1 MKLLVTGG
9 AGFIGSNF
17 IRYILDKYPQ
27 DKIINLDALT
37 YAGNL
42 ENLKEIEN
50 NPNYQ
55 FVHGDIMDSLLVEE
69 LIRDVDVLVHFAAES
84 HVDRSILDSDSFVRT
99 NVNGTLNLLEI
110 AKNSGKKRFHHI
122 STDEVFGSLEKGA
135 PAFNEKTHYDP
146 RSPYSASKASSD
158 HLVRSYF
165 HTHGLPVTVSNC
177 SNNYGPYQFPE
188 KLIPFF
194 ITSLLEGRKLPVY
207 GTGENI
213 RDWLHVKDH
222 CDAIDR
228 IIRNGK
234 IGETYCVGGDAEKTN
249 LEITHKILELM
260 GFDHSY
266 IEYVPDR
273 KGHDKRYAVDFTK
286 IKSELGWEP
295 SIKFEDGIRETV
307 EWYKNNPQWLENIKT
322 GEYRNYGTEHRNDRH
337 RKIAK

>member
-17 IRYILDKYPQ
+17 IHYILEQYPQ
-27 DKIINLDALT
+27 DEVINLDALT

-42 ENLKEIEN
+42 ENLKDIEN
-50 NPNYQ
+50 NPNYK

-69 LIRDVDVLVHFAAES
+69 LMGAVDTVVHFAAES

-110 AKNSGKKRFHHI
+110 AKNNGNKRFHHI
-122 STDEVFGSLEKGA
+122 STDEVYGSLKKDD
-135 PAFNEKTHYDP
+135 PAFNEKTPYDP

-158 HLVRSYF
+158 HLVRSYY
-165 HTHGLPVTVSNC
+165 HTHNLPITISNC

-194 ITSLLEGRKLPVY
+194 VTSLMEGKKLPVY

-222 CDAIDR
+222 CRAIDK
-228 IIRNGK
+228 IVRNGK
-234 IGETYCVGGDAEKTN
+234 IGETYCIGGNAEKTN
-249 LEITHKILELM
+249 LEITHKILGLM
-260 GFDHSY
+260 GFDENY
-266 IEYVPDR
+266 IEYVADR
-273 KGHDKRYAVDFTK
+273 KGHDMRYAVDFTK
-286 IKSELGWEP
+286 IKNELGWEP
-295 SIKFEDGIRETV
+295 LISFEDGIKETV
-307 EWYKNNPQWLENIKT
+307 EWYKNNTQWLDNIKT
-322 GEYRNYGTEHRNDRH
+322 GKYRDYGESHRNDKH
-337 RKIAK
+337 VMLG

>member
-17 IRYILDKYPQ
+17 IRYILEKYPQ
-27 DKIINLDALT
+27 DKVINFDALT

-42 ENLKEIEN
+42 ENLKDVEN
-50 NPNYQ
+50 NPNYI
-55 FVHGDIMDSLLVEE
+55 FVHGDIMDSLLLDEVVE
-69 LIRDVDVLVHFAAES
+69 DVDVIVHFAAES

-122 STDEVFGSLEKGA
+122 STDEVYGSLEKDE
-135 PAFNEKTHYDP
+135 PAFNEKTPYDP

-165 HTHGLPVTVSNC
+165 HTHNLPITISNC

-188 KLIPFF
+188 KIIPFF
-194 ITSLLEGRKLPVY
+194 ITSLMEGKKVPVY

-213 RDWLHVKDH
+213 RDWLHVVDH
-222 CDAIDR
+222 CAAIDKIVR
-228 IIRNGK
+228 KGK
-234 IGETYCVGGDAEKTN
+234 IGETYCIGGGAEKTN

-260 GFDHSY
+260 GFDEKQ

-286 IKSELGWEP
+286 MKNELGWEP
-295 SIKFEDGIRETV
+295 SVSFEDGIRETV
-307 EWYKNNPQWLENIKT
+307 DWYKNNKEWLDNIKT
-322 GEYRNYGTEHRNDRH
+322 GKYMEYSRDYRNDKHK
-337 RKIAK
+337 KIN

>member
-17 IRYILDKYPQ
+17 IHYILEQYPQ
-27 DKIINLDALT
+27 DEVINLDALT

-42 ENLKEIEN
+42 ENLKDIEN
-50 NPNYQ
+50 NPNYK

-69 LIRDVDVLVHFAAES
+69 LMGAVDTVVHFAAES

-110 AKNSGKKRFHHI
+110 AKNNGNKRFHHI
-122 STDEVFGSLEKGA
+122 STDEVYGSLKKDD
-135 PAFNEKTHYDP
+135 PAFNEKTPYDP

-158 HLVRSYF
+158 HLVRSYY
-165 HTHGLPVTVSNC
+165 HTHNLPITISNC

-194 ITSLLEGRKLPVY
+194 VTSLMEGKKLPVY

-222 CDAIDR
+222 CRAIDK

-234 IGETYCVGGDAEKTN
+234 IGETYCIGGNAEKTN

-260 GFDHSY
+260 GFDENY
-266 IEYVPDR
+266 IEYVADR
-273 KGHDKRYAVDFTK
+273 KGHDMRYAVDFTK
-286 IKSELGWEP
+286 IKNELGWEP
-295 SIKFEDGIRETV
+295 LISFEDGIKETV
-307 EWYKNNPQWLENIKT
+307 QWYKNNLEWLDNIKT
-322 GEYRNYGTEHRNDRH
+322 GKYRDYADNHRNDKH
-337 RKIAK
+337 IKIG

>member
-17 IRYILDKYPQ
+17 IHYILEQYPQ
-27 DKIINLDALT
+27 DEVINLDALT

-42 ENLKEIEN
+42 ENLKDIEN
-50 NPNYQ
+50 NPNYK

-69 LIRDVDVLVHFAAES
+69 LMGAVDVIVHFAAES

-110 AKNSGKKRFHHI
+110 AKNNGNKRFHHI
-122 STDEVFGSLEKGA
+122 STDEVYGSLKKDD
-135 PAFNEKTHYDP
+135 PAFNEKTPYDP

-158 HLVRSYF
+158 HLVRSYY
-165 HTHGLPVTVSNC
+165 HTHNLPITISNC

-194 ITSLLEGRKLPVY
+194 VTSLMEGKKLPVY

-222 CDAIDR
+222 CRAIDK

-234 IGETYCVGGDAEKTN
+234 IGETYCIGGNAEKTN

-260 GFDHSY
+260 GFDENY
-266 IEYVPDR
+266 IEYVADR
-273 KGHDKRYAVDFTK
+273 KGHDMRYAVDFTK
-286 IKSELGWEP
+286 IKNELGWEP
-295 SIKFEDGIRETV
+295 LISFEDGIKETV
-307 EWYKNNPQWLENIKT
+307 EWYKNNTQWLDNIKT
-322 GEYRNYGTEHRNDRH
+322 GKYRDYGESHRNDKH
-337 RKIAK
+337 IMLG